1 MGCWSN
7 GVERAGVT
15 DGDLVVEVLV
25 EAPVVRVER
34 VGTAVVAGVMVV
46 AAVDAA
52 AVRDAAVRG
61 VAVGSVGLAVTAVE
75 LVTPP
80 GLLVRGN
87 AHTIPPPI
95 ARATSTSGTIRR
107 YSRDRDRVS
116 RPAWRR

>member
-15 DGDLVVEVLV
+15 DGELVVRVLV

-34 VGTAVVAGVMVV
+34 VCSAVVAGPV
-46 AAVDAA
+46 VDAA
-52 AVRDAAVRG
+52 AVRDAAVGG
-61 VAVGSVGLAVTAVE
+61 VAVGSVGPAVTAVE
-75 LVTPP
+75 LEIPP
-80 GLLVRGN
+80 RSLVRGS

-107 YSRDRDRVS
+107 CSRDRDPTSQPV
-116 RPAWRR
+116 WRR